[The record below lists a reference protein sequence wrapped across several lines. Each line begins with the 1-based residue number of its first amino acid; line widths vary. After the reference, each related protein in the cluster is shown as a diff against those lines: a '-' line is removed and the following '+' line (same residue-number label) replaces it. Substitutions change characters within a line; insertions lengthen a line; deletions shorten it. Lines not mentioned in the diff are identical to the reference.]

1 MTSTTD
7 GEEPTPKKRTRS
19 VKIVIMASSSQLY
32 KTYLGVMCHTL
43 EMAQFLY
50 SRSTTIRSIV
60 VGLFERHVSEF
71 NKSCYIFNEDDR
83 KDIVQQVC
91 AELQIMVDRVEE
103 SWKTDITNR
112 YDIHKMASVAVSKFI
127 YDKKLKAMKSV
138 CPTRKNIHGVPRKD
152 ICKKRKGGKFA
163 VSVDDFTSFGDN
175 PDAIHRSFM

>member
-1 MTSTTD
+1 M
-7 GEEPTPKKRTRS
+7 
-19 VKIVIMASSSQLY
+19 Y

-60 VGLFERHVSEF
+60 VGLFERHVSEL

-83 KDIVQQVC
+83 KDIVQHVC

-112 YDIHKMASVAVSKFI
+112 NGIHKMASIAVSKFI
-127 YDKKLKAMKSV
+127 YDKKQKAMKSM
-138 CPTRKNIHGVPRKD
+138 CPMRKNIHDVPRTD
-152 ICKKRKGGKFA
+152 ISKKEE
-163 VSVDDFTSFGDN
+163 SSQCLSM
-175 PDAIHRSFM
+175 ISHRLEIIQMPFIGLSCGNS